1 MKTMMLSGWTRA
13 AVRLY
18 SSTNHCAHI
27 AWGHRNYQR
36 EDELA
41 EEGLGLGVPSSGIR
55 RDLDRRRD
63 HLGEAARERE
73 GSTDGDGVHAREI
86 FGSRERRVKGKG
98 RAAQQFEKVF
108 NSPPPQIYLNRA
120 LSLQRAQFYST
131 PSTRVNLLFNKVLPP
146 PPVFVT

>member
-1 MKTMMLSGWTRA
+1 MMLSGWTRA

-108 NSPPPQIYLNRA
+108 NSPNFILRQVPASIFYLIRCCH
-120 LSLQRAQFYST
+120 
-131 PSTRVNLLFNKVLPP
+131 PLLFL
-146 PPVFVT
+146 